1 MANVLICW
9 SVDRY
14 VSKHAIYVWR
24 NGGSIFLLFNLRKVL
39 HVWGS
44 HLKYGNQLV
53 IYIVVTNLITFQAKP
68 KEKRAPRAIMQ
79 RKPNCYETRPV
90 QQYVSNCRI
99 NVCSLSP
106 DPLSSVPRP
115 LTPTMDRILASVEIA
130 PVPESRPTM
139 SNIQR
144 LFYKVTLC
152 QYLSLFRPTLINLSF
167 LYW

>member
-1 MANVLICW
+1 M
-9 SVDRY
+9 DRY
-14 VSKHAIYVWR
+14 VCKHAMFVWR
-24 NGGSIFLLFNLRKVL
+24 NGGSIFLLFNRRKVL

-68 KEKRAPRAIMQ
+68 KEKRAPQAIMQ
-79 RKPNCYETRPV
+79 RKPIAMKLV
-90 QQYVSNCRI
+90 QCCNVSNCRI
-99 NVCSLSP
+99 DVCSLSP
-106 DPLSSVPRP
+106 DPLSSAPRP

-144 LFYKVTLC
+144 LFYL
-152 QYLSLFRPTLINLSF
+152 QSNPLPISQFAPTLINLSF
-167 LYW
+167 LYC

>member
-1 MANVLICW
+1 M
-9 SVDRY
+9 
-14 VSKHAIYVWR
+14 YVWR
-24 NGGSIFLLFNLRKVL
+24 TGGSIFLLFNWRKVL

-79 RKPNCYETRPV
+79 RKLV
-90 QQYVSNCRI
+90 QCCNVSNCRI
-99 NVCSLSP
+99 AVCSLSP
-106 DPLSSVPRP
+106 DPLSSAPRP

>member
-68 KEKRAPRAIMQ
+68 KEKRAPQAIMQ
-79 RKPNCYETRPV
+79 RKPIAMKVV
-90 QQYVSNCRI
+90 QCCNVSNCRI
-99 NVCSLSP
+99 YVCSLSP
-106 DPLSSVPRP
+106 DPLSSAPRP
-115 LTPTMDRILASVEIA
+115 LSPTMDRILASVEIA

-152 QYLSLFRPTLINLSF
+152 QYLSLCRPWSI
-167 LYW
+167 

>member
-1 MANVLICW
+1 M
-9 SVDRY
+9 DRY
-14 VSKHAIYVWR
+14 VCKHAMYVWS
-24 NGGSIFLLFNLRKVL
+24 NGGSIFLLFNRRKVL

-68 KEKRAPRAIMQ
+68 KEKRDPQAIMQ
-79 RKPNCYETRPV
+79 RKPIAMKLV
-90 QQYVSNCRI
+90 QCCNVSNCRI
-99 NVCSLSP
+99 DVCSLSP
-106 DPLSSVPRP
+106 DPLSSAPRP

-130 PVPESRPTM
+130 PVLESRPTM

>member
-68 KEKRAPRAIMQ
+68 KEKRAPQAIMQ
-79 RKPNCYETRPV
+79 RKPIAMKLV
-90 QQYVSNCRI
+90 QCCNVPNCRI
-99 NVCSLSP
+99 DVCSLSP
-106 DPLSSVPRP
+106 APLSSAPRP

-152 QYLSLFRPTLINLSF
+152 QYLSLLRPWSI
-167 LYW
+167 

>member
-1 MANVLICW
+1 M
-9 SVDRY
+9 DRY
-14 VSKHAIYVWR
+14 VCKHAMYVWR
-24 NGGSIFLLFNLRKVL
+24 NGGSIFLLFNWRKVL

-68 KEKRAPRAIMQ
+68 KEKRAPQAIMQ
-79 RKPNCYETRPV
+79 RKPIAMKVV
-90 QQYVSNCRI
+90 QCCNVSNCRI
-99 NVCSLSP
+99 EMCSLSP
-106 DPLSSVPRP
+106 APLSSAPRP

>member
-1 MANVLICW
+1 M
-9 SVDRY
+9 DRY
-14 VSKHAIYVWR
+14 VCKHAMYVWR
-24 NGGSIFLLFNLRKVL
+24 IGGSIFLLFIWRKVV
-39 HVWGS
+39 HVWSS

-68 KEKRAPRAIMQ
+68 KEKRDPQAIMP
-79 RKPNCYETRPV
+79 RKPIAMKLV
-90 QQYVSNCRI
+90 QCCNVSNCRI
-99 NVCSLSP
+99 EMCSLSP
-106 DPLSSVPRP
+106 DPLSSAPRP